1 VAVLRRR
8 FPRSRTDLGSLA
20 DEILRMLLLVPG
32 LRDVLALALAARD
45 LVVVRVDVALTH
57 VGVDSVRRWF
67 MAGMREI
74 AFRSS
79 EISQSIPQHRPDAA
93 NISE

>member
-1 VAVLRRR
+1 
-8 FPRSRTDLGSLA
+8 
-20 DEILRMLLLVPG
+20 MLLLVPG